1 MNVTVYSK
9 PNCVAC
15 TATKRLLNK
24 LEIPHTV
31 IDITT
36 DPAAYEL
43 VKSLGYSSAPV
54 VVAELSA
61 GTQHWSEFREERIKH
76 LRRELDAIAYLA
88 EDGGLA

>member
-9 PNCVAC
+9 PNCIGC
-15 TATKRLLNK
+15 TATKRLLTR

-31 IDITT
+31 VDITE
-36 DPAAYEL
+36 DSAAYEY

-61 GTQHWSEFREERIKH
+61 GTQHWAEFREERIRH
-76 LRRELDAIAYLA
+76 LRRELDAIAYLDQ
-88 EDGGLA
+88 ELS